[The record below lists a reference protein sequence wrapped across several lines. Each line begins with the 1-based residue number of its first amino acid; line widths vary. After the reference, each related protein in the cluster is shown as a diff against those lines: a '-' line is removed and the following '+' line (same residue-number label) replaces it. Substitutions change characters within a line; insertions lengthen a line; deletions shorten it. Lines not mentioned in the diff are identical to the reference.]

1 MASLNKFG
9 LQSTAIEEWIPWG
22 GIVRP
27 SVMKQKNGSMFS
39 IITYNPYTTDLSE
52 TLPLWEFRRGWVI
65 WNEHQHCAD
74 LPGQDYLIL
83 GWNPFYATGRTYVE
97 NALRPKI
104 SINETVTYFEKEVQR
119 FLADFQKL
127 TPSRLLEYQEIMD
140 VLSFSLAM
148 REDRQKLP
156 DCPLYMDALLSQ
168 DIDFQFG
175 SNDVFINGK
184 RVCVVS
190 LFVPNE
196 MDKIY
201 SCLEP
206 MTYRHTRRL
215 LLFNE
220 KEAKRDF
227 LRYTGKWFP
236 TRSVLRHMAT
246 DDIISTYNGYYTDT
260 FLFHLDQANDASF
273 RAFFTEMLDQESLPY
288 VVEEY
293 NLKKVFW
300 GSLPGLYLANAE
312 PSITG
317 FQDLAEFLHAH
328 IEVQEEDEDILEKAE
343 NSLIDVNVD
352 VQEDIEDHAYE
363 GVNA

>member
-1 MASLNKFG
+1 MASLNEFG

-39 IITYNPYTTDLSE
+39 IITYHPYTTDLST

-74 LPGQDYLIL
+74 MPGQDYLIL

-104 SINETVTYFEKEVQR
+104 SINETVDYFEKEVHS
-119 FLADFQKL
+119 FLADFQKI
-127 TPSRLLEYQEIMD
+127 TSARLLEYQEIMD
-140 VLSFSLAM
+140 VLSFSLSM
-148 REDRQKLP
+148 GDDRQELP

-175 SNDVFINGK
+175 GNDVFINGK

-201 SCLEP
+201 SCLKH

-220 KEAKRDF
+220 KEAKRDV

-236 TRSVLRHMAT
+236 TRSVLRRMAT

-260 FLFHLDQANDASF
+260 FLFHLDQTNDEPF
-273 RAFFTEMLDQESLPY
+273 RAFFTDVLDREYLPY
-288 VVEEY
+288 IVEEY

-300 GSLPGLYLANAE
+300 GSLPGLYLANAD
-312 PSITG
+312 PPITG
-317 FQDLAEFLHAH
+317 FQYLAEFLHAH
-328 IEVQEEDEDILEKAE
+328 IEAQEENEDILEKAE

-352 VQEDIEDHAYE
+352 VQEYF
-363 GVNA
+363 